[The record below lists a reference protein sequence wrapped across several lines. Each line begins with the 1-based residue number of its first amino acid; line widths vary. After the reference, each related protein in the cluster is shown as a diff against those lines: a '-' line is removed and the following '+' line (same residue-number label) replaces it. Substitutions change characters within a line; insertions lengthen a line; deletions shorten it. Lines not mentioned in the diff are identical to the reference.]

1 MAGEWFRSI
10 VPEREGD
17 PPKFDTS
24 VAHIARVQDYWLG
37 GKDNFAADREAG
49 DQGIAA
55 LPDMVASVRATRAFL
70 ARTVRFLAGEVGI
83 RQFLD
88 IGTGI
93 PTANNT
99 HEVAQSV
106 APESR
111 VVYSDNDP
119 VVLAHARALLTS
131 GPQGATA
138 YIDADLRN
146 PEKILGPAGRLL
158 DFGQPVAV
166 MLVAVLQFIPDEH
179 DPYGIVAKIM
189 GAMPSGSYLTVCHPA
204 RDIQAKAMAEMAK
217 RLNQL
222 MAEKVNLR
230 THAEVS
236 RFFEELE
243 LVDPGVVRAPEW
255 RPITAADAASPSTMW
270 GGVGRKE

>member
-1 MAGEWFRSI
+1 M
-10 VPEREGD
+10 
-17 PPKFDTS
+17 
-24 VAHIARVQDYWLG
+24 
-37 GKDNFAADREAG
+37 
-49 DQGIAA
+49 
-55 LPDMVASVRATRAFL
+55 
-70 ARTVRFLAGEVGI
+70 RTVRYLAGEAGI

-106 APESR
+106 APECR

-138 YIDADLRN
+138 YIDADLRY

-158 DFGQPVAV
+158 DFSQPVAV
-166 MLVAVLQFIPDEH
+166 MLVAVLQFIPDED
-179 DPYGIVAKIM
+179 DPHGIVTKIM
-189 GAMPSGSYLTVCHPA
+189 GAMPPGSYLTVCHPA

-217 RLNQL
+217 RLNKL

-230 THAEVS
+230 SHAEVS
-236 RFFEELE
+236 RFFEGLE
-243 LVDPGVVRAPEW
+243 LVEPGLVRAPEW
-255 RPITAADAASPSTMW
+255 RPATESEAASPSTMW
-270 GGVGRKE
+270 GGIGRKE